1 MVGWQKR
8 PLDEDS
14 RVNDAEPTPDEPTE
28 APPSNAPTTGSGRPV
43 VWGVFLSSLAIAV
56 VFPAA
61 DGVGWFAGPP
71 TRLPIDGESV
81 RALLPVVGSGAVI
94 AAWIFVFWSLIGSF
108 LNVVVHRLPQG
119 LSVVHGG
126 SRCPQCH
133 SPIKWYDN
141 LPVVGWLN
149 LNGRCRSCDLPIAA
163 RYPIVESICA
173 GLCTAVYFRELISGG
188 ANLPGRE
195 PDFLHGGMLRMF
207 PDPRLDLIGLYLY
220 HCGTMSLLL
229 AWGLIAWDGQRV
241 PRRSVLAACVVATIL
256 PLVFPWLHPIPLGA
270 GPGTT
275 GRSCGAWPPTMVS
288 VQGSLERFVEESL
301 AQGLAVSV
309 VGGLAGL
316 LCGLL
321 LQKMFAR
328 LLLGDASGRTGLP
341 LGPRH
346 GLGPPH
352 ALGAGLAIVGI
363 VFGWQGMLG
372 TLSLLLA
379 ACLVQ
384 MLIWS
389 AVPDWPTVPAE
400 LLLLLATFV
409 HLCAWRQLVEHVRPW
424 WPETPTPACLVLPV
438 ALFLMTAL
446 AIVAITPFPRQP
458 SPRIGGDPGHD
469 ADQST

>member
-8 PLDEDS
+8 PLGEDS
-14 RVNDAEPTPDEPTE
+14 RVNDAEPTPDESTE
-28 APPSNAPTTGSGRPV
+28 APPADAPTTGSGRPV
-43 VWGVFLSSLAIAV
+43 VWGVFLASLAIAV

-61 DGVGWFAGPP
+61 EGVGWFAGPP
-71 TRLPIDGESV
+71 TRLPIDRESM

-207 PDPRLDLIGLYLY
+207 PDPRLDLVGLYLY

-241 PRRSVLAACVVATIL
+241 PRRSVLAACGVATIL
-256 PLVFPWLHPIPLGA
+256 PLVFPALHPMTLGA

-275 GRSCGAWPPTMVS
+275 GRSWGEWPPTMVS
-288 VQGSLERFVEESL
+288 LQGSLERFVEGSL
-301 AQGLAVSV
+301 TQGLAVSV

-346 GLGPPH
+346 GLGPRH

-372 TLSLLLA
+372 TFSLLLA

-409 HLCAWRQLVEHVRPW
+409 HLCAWRQLIEHVGPW
-424 WPETPTPACLVLPV
+424 WPKIPTLDCLVLPV

-446 AIVAITPFPRQP
+446 AIVAMTPFPRQP
-458 SPRIGGDPGHD
+458 GQRIAGDPGHD
-469 ADQST
+469 ADKST

>member
-1 MVGWQKR
+1 M
-8 PLDEDS
+8 
-14 RVNDAEPTPDEPTE
+14 NDAEPTPDEPTE
-28 APPSNAPTTGSGRPV
+28 APQSDAPTTGSGRPA
-43 VWGVFLSSLAIAV
+43 VWGVFLASLAIAV

-61 DGVGWFAGPP
+61 GGVGWLAGPP

-81 RALLPVVGSGAVI
+81 RALLPVVGSAAVI

-119 LSVVHGG
+119 LSVVRGG
-126 SRCPQCH
+126 SRCPQCQ

-149 LNGRCRSCDLPIAA
+149 LNGRCRSCDLPIAV
-163 RYPIVESICA
+163 RYPIVESISA

-195 PDFLHGGMLRMF
+195 PDFLYGGMLGLF
-207 PDPRLDLIGLYLY
+207 PDPRLDLVGLYLY

-241 PRRSVLAACVVATIL
+241 PRRSVLAACGVATIL
-256 PLVFPWLHPIPLGA
+256 PLVFPTLHPLLLGT

-275 GRSCGAWPPTMVS
+275 GRSWAAWPPTMVS
-288 VQGSLERFVEESL
+288 LQESLERFVAESL

-321 LQKMFAR
+321 LQKMFGR

-341 LGPRH
+341 LG
-346 GLGPPH
+346 LPH
-352 ALGAGLAIVGI
+352 SLSAALAIVGI

-400 LLLLLATFV
+400 LLLLVATFV
-409 HLCAWRQLVEHVRPW
+409 HLCVWRQLVEHLRPW
-424 WPETPTPACLVLPV
+424 WPETPTLACFVVPA
-438 ALFLMTAL
+438 ALILTTAL
-446 AIVAITPFPRQP
+446 AIVAITPFRHHFCPRQ
-458 SPRIGGDPGHD
+458 IGSDPCHD
-469 ADQST
+469 ANQST

>member
-1 MVGWQKR
+1 MVGWKKR
-8 PLDEDS
+8 PLCEDS

-28 APPSNAPTTGSGRPV
+28 APPSDALKTGSGRPV
-43 VWGVFLSSLAIAV
+43 VWGVFLASLAIAL

-61 DGVGWFAGPP
+61 DVIGWFAGPP
-71 TRLPIDGESV
+71 TRPPIDGESV
-81 RALLPVVGSGAVI
+81 RALLPVVGSAAVI

-188 ANLPGRE
+188 ANLPGRA

-241 PRRSVLAACVVATIL
+241 PRRSVLAACGVATIL
-256 PLVFPWLHPIPLGA
+256 PLVFPALHPLTLGA

-275 GRSCGAWPPTMVS
+275 TGRSHVAWPPTMVS
-288 VQGSLERFVEESL
+288 LQGFLEESL
-301 AQGLAVSV
+301 KQGLVVSV

-321 LQKMFAR
+321 LQKIFGR

-341 LGPRH
+341 
-346 GLGPPH
+346 LGPPH

-409 HLCAWRQLVEHVRPW
+409 HLCGWRQLVEHVRPW

-446 AIVAITPFPRQP
+446 AIVAIAPFPRQLG
-458 SPRIGGDPGHD
+458 PRIDGDHGHD
-469 ADQST
+469 ADPAA